1 MVSWPFE
8 REWDCQIAPPP
19 LFRNI
24 NVLQTSILLRARL
37 LFYSMSRKNYWENYI
52 SSLSSYRRSN

>member
-1 MVSWPFE
+1 MLSWPFE
-8 REWDCQIAPPP
+8 REWDCQIARPP

-37 LFYSMSRKNYWENYI
+37 LSYSMSR
-52 SSLSSYRRSN
+52 